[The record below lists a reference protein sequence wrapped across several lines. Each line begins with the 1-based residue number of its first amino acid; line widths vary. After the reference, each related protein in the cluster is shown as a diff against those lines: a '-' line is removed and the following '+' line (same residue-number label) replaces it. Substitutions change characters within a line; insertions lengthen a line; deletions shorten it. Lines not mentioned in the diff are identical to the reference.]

1 MIATNTITYRI
12 LADSDLTT
20 ISQLTC
26 YYHIIYHGEAEYSI
40 MKYIELKEVTTRKGE
55 NVRLN
60 YAQQI
65 ELIVGEAMDGA
76 DGQRQGFDRDT
87 NRKALRVWMHLMSR
101 RMAGCLRS
109 RMPIISFLWR
119 VNQFIWPF
127 ADRAFEEFCSSIEDA
142 GKDKPKAIAAS

>member
-1 MIATNTITYRI
+1 
-12 LADSDLTT
+12 
-20 ISQLTC
+20 
-26 YYHIIYHGEAEYSI
+26 
-40 MKYIELKEVTTRKGE
+40 MKYIELREVTTRKGQ

-76 DGQRQGFDRDT
+76 NGQRQGFDRDT
-87 NRKALRVWMHLMSR
+87 NRKALRVLDALDEQKDSGMLALEDADHQ
-101 RMAGCLRS
+101 
-109 RMPIISFLWR
+109 FLVGR

-127 ADRAFEEFCSSIEDA
+127 ADRAFEEFCDAIEQA